1 MKTFAERLQIRRGR
15 TRLADWKPD
24 STPGCKDKD
33 EAAERVAKNLA
44 RIDELQYRL
53 HAEARQSLLIVLQG
67 MDSSGKD
74 GLIRNVLTIFNPQG
88 CKVWPFKVPT
98 PEEASHDFLWRIQ
111 RAAPPLGE
119 VAVFNR
125 SHYEDVLVVRVHDLV
140 PRRVWSLR
148 YRAINEFERNLH
160 EHGTRV
166 LKFFLH
172 ISRDEQ
178 RERLLARL
186 HDPLKRWKFSDADLV
201 ERGHWRDLSTSV
213 RGHHDPVRHRPC
225 AVAHRPGRPK
235 VVPRSRRLAGR
246 RGHPGADEP
255 THSEGEARGSKAAR
269 SSGRMTA
276 VL

>member
-1 MKTFAERLQIRRGR
+1 MKSFAERLQVRRGR

-24 STPGCKDKD
+24 STPGCKGKD
-33 EAAERVAKNLA
+33 QAAEQLAENLA

-53 HAEARQSLLIVLQG
+53 YSEARQSLLIVLQG

-98 PEEASHDFLWRIQ
+98 LEEAAHDFLWRIQ
-111 RAAPPLGE
+111 SAAPSAGE

-125 SHYEDVLVVRVHDLV
+125 SHYEDVLVVRVHELV

-148 YRAINEFERNLH
+148 YRAINEFERHLH

-178 RERLLARL
+178 RDRLLARL
-186 HDPLKRWKFSDADLV
+186 DDPLKRWKFSDADLV
-201 ERGHWRDLSTSV
+201 ERRHWRGYQRAYEDALTRCSTSHAPWHV
-213 RGHHDPVRHRPC
+213 IPADRKWYRDL
-225 AVAHRPGRPK
+225 AVSRVVADTLEQMNPRIPK
-235 VVPRSRRLAGR
+235 ARLAVQKLR
-246 RGHPGADEP
+246 
-255 THSEGEARGSKAAR
+255 ARLAR
-269 SSGRMTA
+269 
-276 VL
+276 